1 MLHLLALRGKV
12 SKSPKMDHWK
22 TLSFTGAETTPDA
35 KSFVLGHVPQS
46 ASPFSAASAI
56 TVCRS
61 PVASHQRIFGQCAFC
76 CADNV
81 EDCLLSLSKELS
93 NLGLPSLYTDDSFEE
108 SPATDFSLVALINC
122 TYYLLQL
129 HWRDVARIDEL
140 ESVQLKSFDD
150 QDCLRKSQLKLQEQI
165 EALERELAAVQAKEQ
180 QAQRNVHNLNN
191 LLKCNKEEVAKL
203 QNVVAS
209 RAAQHIHDLK
219 RKEQE
224 LTKLKEKMHLHLTDK
239 RDRRM
244 DILNQIG
251 RSDGRRSLWRTGK
264 TESRREG
271 EMYKVLASNYETQLQ
286 QLALDNAELKRAVS
300 HMKKEMSDLLSAQE
314 ELCRPSSLQSLLEED
329 VGLNET
335 QDVDRKHFTDGLLKQ
350 WNLLKDHLETRG
362 IAAAKESPVA
372 GEGEH
377 VVSVTDHEKEMAKLK
392 LELEECRQ
400 IIQQQQQ
407 VLQDQLAIKKEDLAH
422 GPDLLEEMEWFNKE
436 RLLFEEQKEN
446 FKMEREKFTE
456 AAIRLGYERK
466 LFEQECA
473 QFRKEQFLNL
483 TPFRECRTKPSQR
496 LRTPRAM
503 TSPDRGNVPLLPTRR
518 RMGTWTMHSRHP
530 SRTPSPSA
538 KDTNSRR
545 YSLPTTHDLYK
556 ALGMTPEQSLRK
568 ATVARLKR
576 SCSAR
581 LSPSLRRDSATQTR
595 KDLGW
600 IRSALLMNEPDDSLY
615 IRDLHTPV

>member
-1 MLHLLALRGKV
+1 
-12 SKSPKMDHWK
+12 MDHWK

-35 KSFVLGHVPQS
+35 KSSVFGRVPQS
-46 ASPFSAASAI
+46 ASPFSAGSSI
-56 TVCRS
+56 TVCYS
-61 PVASHQRIFGQCAFC
+61 PVTSLQRIYGQSAFC
-76 CADNV
+76 CADNI
-81 EDCLLSLSKELS
+81 EDCLSYLSKELI
-93 NLGLPSLYTDDSFEE
+93 NLGLPSLNTDDSFEE
-108 SPATDFSLVALINC
+108 SPAPDFSLVTLINC
-122 TYYLLQL
+122 THYLLQL

-140 ESVQLKSFDD
+140 ESVRLKSFSD
-150 QDCLRKSQLKLQEQI
+150 QDCLRKSQLNLQEQI
-165 EALERELAAVQAKEQ
+165 ETLERELAAVQAKEQ

-203 QNVVAS
+203 QNVITS
-209 RAAQHIHDLK
+209 RAAQHVHDLK

-224 LTKLKEKMHLHLTDK
+224 LTKLKEKMHHHLTDK
-239 RDRRM
+239 RDKRM
-244 DILNQIG
+244 AIDILNQIG

-271 EMYKVLASNYETQLQ
+271 EMYKVLASNYEAQLK
-286 QLALDNAELKRAVS
+286 QLALDNAELKKALS
-300 HMKKEMSDLLSAQE
+300 HMKKEMSDLLRPQE
-314 ELCRPSSLQSLLEED
+314 KLCRPSSLQSLLEED

-362 IAAAKESPVA
+362 IAAAQKSPVA

-377 VVSVTDHEKEMAKLK
+377 VVSITDHEKEMAKLK
-392 LELEECRQ
+392 LELEESRQ
-400 IIQQQQQ
+400 VIQQQQQ
-407 VLQDQLAIKKEDLAH
+407 VLQDQLAIKKEDLAQ

-436 RLLFEEQKEN
+436 RQLFEEQKEN
-446 FKMEREKFTE
+446 FKVEREKFTE

-466 LFEQECA
+466 LFEQERA

-483 TPFRECRTKPSQR
+483 TPFREFRTKPSQR

-503 TSPDRGNVPLLPTRR
+503 TSPDRGKVSLLPTRH

-530 SRTPSPSA
+530 LRTPSPPA
-538 KDTNSRR
+538 KDTSSRR
-545 YSLPTTHDLYK
+545 YSLPTAHDLYK

-568 ATVARLKR
+568 ATVAQLKR

-581 LSPSLRRDSATQTR
+581 LRLPLRRDSATQTR
-595 KDLGW
+595 NDLVW
-600 IRSALLMNEPDDSLY
+600 IRSALLLNEPDDSLY
-615 IRDLHTPV
+615 VRDLHTPV